1 MNWFAYRLPG
11 ESGVETGSSG
21 SLIQGIGEAG
31 FAIAPFDRNP
41 DGLLT
46 IPEGPSTGIFE
57 SEEDTD
63 ESLYEF
69 PSESTSALKHAENVI
84 AIKRLIGEGRLGKC
98 VAARVIVRE
107 GRIDLRETFLSLCNA
122 YPEAFVFCFHTSVTG
137 TWIGASPET
146 LLIKKGNTLTSMAL
160 AGTRPV
166 GTGGEWDKKNIEEQQ
181 VVSGFISD
189 TLIENG
195 FMPQSGDTHTY
206 AAGPVEHIR
215 TVFTAHDVVSDKETC
230 LHKSLKTA
238 FDLSPTPALAG
249 YPRAG
254 SMEAIAANEDFE
266 RGYYGGFCG
275 PVTADGDFSF
285 FVNLRSMRILPDRL
299 CVYAG
304 GGIMKDSD
312 PAAEWEETERKA
324 QTCLGRIRKTNDT
337 VKR

>member
-21 SLIQGIGEAG
+21 TLIQGIGEAG

-41 DGLLT
+41 DGYIT
-46 IPEGPSTGIFE
+46 IPESQSDGVFA
-57 SEEDTD
+57 SEKDSAG
-63 ESLYEF
+63 SLYAF
-69 PSESTSALKHAENVI
+69 PAESTSASEHKETVI
-84 AIKRLIGEGRLGKC
+84 AIKRLIDEGRLRKC

-107 GRIDLRETFLSLCNA
+107 GRIDLRETFLSLCDA

-266 RGYYGGFCG
+266 RGYFGGFCG